1 MAKRESD
8 VGEEA
13 VVRQFEV
20 SKAFE
25 IELPQDRIFCTMKEC
40 ADRFFRGEA
49 EPYGDRIG
57 CYVFSLRTGR
67 GSKPYYVGMTV
78 SSFKGEV
85 FQYHKILDHYQ
96 QIVKRHKGTP
106 TMTFVSLVDGSEPT
120 QDSSLYKR
128 FRVTERTTVKARA
141 FDAGGAGRGSLKRV
155 APSYAQHG
163 NTRTGD
169 RCAPEASGRRYGV
182 TRCEVGVTSF

>member
-1 MAKRESD
+1 MKMTLMAALAALGSVLVAGVEKPVITPESGTTFD
-8 VGEEA
+8 SA
-13 VVRQFEV
+13 
-20 SKAFE
+20 
-25 IELPQDRIFCTMKEC
+25 L
-40 ADRFFRGEA
+40 
-49 EPYGDRIG
+49 
-57 CYVFSLRTGR
+57 
-67 GSKPYYVGMTV
+67 TV
-78 SSFKGEV
+78 TISCPTAGAT
-85 FQYHKILDHYQ
+85 IHY
-96 QIVKRHKGTP
+96 T
-106 TMTFVSLVDGSEPT
+106 TDGSEPT

-155 APSYAQHG
+155 APFDAQHG